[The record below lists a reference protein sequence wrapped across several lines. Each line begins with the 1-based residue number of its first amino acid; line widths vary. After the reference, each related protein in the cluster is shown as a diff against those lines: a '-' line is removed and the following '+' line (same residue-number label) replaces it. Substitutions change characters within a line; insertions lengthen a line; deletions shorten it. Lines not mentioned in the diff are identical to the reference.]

1 MEAEERTDGTR
12 GEVPENRSLLVLY
25 GTETGKSQEIA
36 QEVGRAAESQR
47 FQTQVEEM
55 NDVPL
60 KELAQCSLAVFVTS
74 TTGQGDIPANAATF
88 WKSILRKK
96 LPPDCL
102 SQLKFTSFGLGDSSY
117 PKFNWAARKLHKRLS
132 QLGALEFYPA
142 GEGDE
147 RHDNGIDSIYLP
159 WFENLKARLSADF
172 PLPQGIDPIPDDVL
186 LPPKYP
192 IELAEMDSVSD
203 EERWEANREKHAAL
217 SHVNNPKSDREERD
231 DETLRRSDGVGQAFR
246 RGDFGDRPYS
256 DRDLVNLDKDNILK
270 DHPINYDIL
279 SAGDEDKLPYKDDL
293 PPPKLISVPQAYRAE
308 LVDNQRVTPETH
320 WQDVRLLKIRVHR
333 TPRSD
338 NLLPSLMPGDTLTI
352 FPKNFPADVQE
363 LINLMGWNEKADKRI
378 SWKYSTSS
386 MDKGLSNFAE
396 GGIRCPR
403 KLHPTKNA
411 TIRDLLIH
419 NIDFNAI
426 PNRTFLKDLRRHT
439 VDEREKERL
448 MELTS
453 ESNTQEF
460 YDYTSRPRRT
470 ILEVLHD
477 FPCVK
482 IPIDY
487 ALETFPF
494 IRGRAFSIANHSNSH
509 ESFKAKQH
517 DIEILA
523 AMVEYKTIIR
533 KPRQGLCSRYL
544 KSLKKGTTLVVGLTR
559 NAHPPP
565 CGEYHV
571 HRPLIAVGTG
581 TGIAPIRSLIQ
592 ERNLYHD
599 LGRTVLFFGARNR
612 EADYYYGSEWKTY
625 DKLRVIEAFSRDP
638 IVESDMPFLDPYTKK
653 KQNAF
658 KPEPDIFSGAER
670 MTAENTPWLQSVDY
684 DRGKMYIQHQ
694 IRRFAED
701 ICDVIRRSDA
711 VPIFV
716 ICGNAGRMPISVR
729 RALEDALVIGGKAKN
744 NDEAK
749 RFLQTVGIW
758 METW

>member
-1 MEAEERTDGTR
+1 MEAEERTDGTG

-117 PKFNWAARKLHKRLS
+117 PKFNWAARKLHKRLL
-132 QLGALEFYPA
+132 QLGAVEFYPA

-217 SHVNNPKSDREERD
+217 SHVNNPKSDKEERD
-231 DETLRRSDGVGQAFR
+231 DETIRRIDGFGQAFR

-270 DHPINYDIL
+270 DHPINYDL
-279 SAGDEDKLPYKDDL
+279 PSAGNEDKLPYTDKL
-293 PPPKLISVPQAYRAE
+293 PPPKLISVPQVYRAE

-338 NLLPSLMPGDTLTI
+338 DLLPSLMPGDTLTI
-352 FPKNFPADVQE
+352 FPKNFPADAQE
-363 LINLMGWNEKADKRI
+363 LIDLMGWNDKADMRI
-378 SWKYSTSS
+378 IWKYSTSS
-386 MDKGLSNFAE
+386 MDKGLSNLAE
-396 GGIRCPR
+396 GGMRCPR

-477 FPCVK
+477 FPGVK

-509 ESFKAKQH
+509 ESIKAKQH

-544 KSLKKGTTLVVGLTR
+544 KSLKT
-559 NAHPPP
+559 
-565 CGEYHV
+565 
-571 HRPLIAVGTG
+571 AVGTG

-701 ICDVIRRSDA
+701 ICHVINRSDA

-749 RFLQTVGIW
+749 RFLQVAGIW